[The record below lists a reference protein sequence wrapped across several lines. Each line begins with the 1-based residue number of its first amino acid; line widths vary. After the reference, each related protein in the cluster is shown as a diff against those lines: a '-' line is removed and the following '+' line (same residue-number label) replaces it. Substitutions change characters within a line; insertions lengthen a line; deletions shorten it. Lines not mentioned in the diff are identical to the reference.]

1 MLNKNEQLL
10 QELKEEKLIVLPYKQ
25 SKSQGNELK
34 LALTGWKKFCKFKY
48 HFIVIGEFNEEL
60 KNEFPWVKFIE
71 YKISYKIEN
80 QYMPHI
86 DINHKFKI
94 ISQIYGEEYDGFIY
108 TTDDQYPIKQFNLED
123 VMKTYYHQFTF
134 IGDKNAPKS
143 YWNYDKYKTRQLLDK
158 ENLPHINY
166 TTHYPCYFEFKKF
179 KEIQNKYNLLNESY
193 VFDDI
198 YFNYFEHEQPILD
211 STIRLGIWNK
221 KIFDND
227 FKKAL
232 DRPNI
237 KFCVNSVEGWCKE
250 LEDSLWELYQKEE
263 S

>member
-60 KNEFPWVKFIE
+60 KNEFL
-71 YKISYKIEN
+71 
-80 QYMPHI
+80 
-86 DINHKFKI
+86 